1 MAFCKSCGQE
11 IGDAGFCPKCGAA
24 QLATTGSV
32 AAVSA
37 PADSPTAGI
46 EENIAG
52 LLCYLFMW
60 ISGLIFLLLDKRPFV
75 KFHAAQS
82 IAFNILAAAI
92 GIVFGIGMWII
103 SMILLA
109 LRFPFGFLGFLLWPA
124 IGFCIF
130 LTWVYLM
137 YKAYS
142 HEKFK
147 LPIIGNLVEGM
158 VNK

>member
-24 QLATTGSV
+24 QLATTGPV

-103 SMILLA
+103 TMILLA
-109 LRFPFGFLGFLLWPA
+109 LRFPLGFLGFFLWPA
-124 IGFCIF
+124 TGFCIF